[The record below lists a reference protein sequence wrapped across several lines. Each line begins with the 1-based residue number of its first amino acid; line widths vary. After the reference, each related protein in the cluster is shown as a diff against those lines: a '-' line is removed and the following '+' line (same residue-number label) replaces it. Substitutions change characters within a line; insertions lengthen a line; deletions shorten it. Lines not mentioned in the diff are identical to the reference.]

1 MVKVRVELYARLVEL
16 AGVNHL
22 TLELPDKACL
32 KDLLERLYQKF
43 GKDFESVVTTPSA
56 EYGHYLGVILINER
70 EAMRL
75 NNLETEL
82 KENDRIKIIPPV
94 SGG

>member
-1 MVKVRVELYARLVEL
+1 MVKVRVELCARLVEL

-22 TLELPDKACL
+22 TVDLPNKACL
-32 KDLLERLYQKF
+32 KDLLERLCQRF
-43 GKDFESVVTTPSA
+43 GKDFEMVILTPSA

-70 EAMRL
+70 EAMRM
-75 NNLETEL
+75 NDLETEL
-82 KENDRIKIIPPV
+82 KENDRIKIVPPV